1 MEAAVPDLV
10 LATAMATSGAAASAN
25 MGRSTIKILTFSLSL
40 LNIRLGYWLPNPARL
55 GEFARRFVRARPN
68 IGPWFFA
75 TETTGRLDE
84 KTLNVYLTDGG
95 HIENL
100 GIYELLQRRCKV
112 ILAVDAEADPRLSGT
127 IHAFMPLSPWRH
139 EREWHDAG
147 EPLAWRPAQNQISTV
162 VPRVFAV
169 MMVGEALRL
178 VVDASGLRG

>member
-1 MEAAVPDLV
+1 MPTPSSSALSTLAAGGLVTPKEMEAAVPDLV

-100 GIYELLQRRCKV
+100 GICCSGVARSSSPSTPRRTR
-112 ILAVDAEADPRLSGT
+112 I
-127 IHAFMPLSPWRH
+127 
-139 EREWHDAG
+139 
-147 EPLAWRPAQNQISTV
+147 
-162 VPRVFAV
+162 
-169 MMVGEALRL
+169 
-178 VVDASGLRG
+178 